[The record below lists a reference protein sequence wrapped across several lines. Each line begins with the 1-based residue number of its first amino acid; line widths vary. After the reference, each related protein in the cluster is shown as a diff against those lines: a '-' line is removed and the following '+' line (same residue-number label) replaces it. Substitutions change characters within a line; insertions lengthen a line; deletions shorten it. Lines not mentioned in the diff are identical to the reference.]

1 MALIDRYDCVLLDL
15 DGVLYRGEQ
24 AVPHAPGAVEAIRTA
39 GRRTIFITNNSSR
52 TPGQVAGKLTG
63 LGIPARAEE
72 VVSSALATAE
82 LLSARG
88 GGSVFVVGEEGIR
101 SALTDAGLELVDGEP
116 QRADHVVVGW
126 DRGVDYAKLR
136 TACLLVE
143 RGAALLATNED
154 RSFPAPDGLWP
165 GAGAILAVITTTT
178 GARAEVAGKPH
189 EPLFRSALRRAGGTS
204 PLVVGDRLETDIAGA
219 AALGWDSL
227 LVLTGV
233 TGREDLARSSVR
245 PTFVAEDLRGLLGPA
260 EAAVATRFMGG
271 SHGRLTPQ
279 E

>member
-1 MALIDRYDCVLLDL
+1 MALLDRYDCVLLDL

-24 AVPHAPGAVEAIRTA
+24 AVPHAAQAVEGILAA
-39 GRRTIFITNNSSR
+39 GLTTVFITNNSSR
-52 TPGQVAGKLTG
+52 TPEQVARKLEG
-63 LGIPARAEE
+63 LGIPARPGD
-72 VVSSALATAE
+72 VVSSALASAE
-82 LLSARG
+82 LLAERG
-88 GGSVFVVGEEGIR
+88 GGTAFVVGEEGIR
-101 SALTDAGLELVDGEP
+101 SALREAGLRLLDGEP

-126 DRGVDYAKLR
+126 DRRVDYAKLR

-143 RGAALLATNED
+143 RGAALLATNDD

-219 AALGWDSL
+219 RALGWDSL

-233 TGREDLARSSVR
+233 TERSELSRAPHR
-245 PTFVAEDLRGLLGPA
+245 PTFVAEDLRAL
-260 EAAVATRFMGG
+260 F
-271 SHGRLTPQ
+271 
-279 E
+279 